1 MSAENFNTF
10 LETDPGSV
18 IARTSSRVTWTD
30 MEARQDNS
38 HVSLDK
44 GVAFFDDSFVHTL
57 TISLTASEKAVSK
70 VFYWAMTN
78 DLDDFQGL
86 LDNSKDGLFLRCTHP
101 NSPDVPVLRLIELDS
116 GSVDSSGTE
125 FNLTAGV
132 IYYLTI
138 TRDETIGS
146 FGDLICK
153 IYSDAARTTLLDT
166 LTANLNVKTDFR
178 YVMVGQSEGAP
189 SGGSTIKK
197 QTGYSEDLD
206 LEVSDGSSSG
216 GATPLLLTQPPIDIL
231 ATTATGGG
239 YTTSLGLSAVTAH
252 GVVWDTS
259 PIDTSV
265 VPGSQ
270 PNSTDE
276 GAGSIGPFTSSI
288 TGLQAGAKHYYRA
301 YATNS
306 HGTTYGLG
314 FSWFS
319 GAPATVLSRG
329 NIQVVGTH
337 LHYAGT
343 DGREYWV
350 QGQPV

>member
-10 LETDPGSV
+10 ALTDPNGV
-18 IARTSSRVTWTD
+18 ISRTSSRVSWTD
-30 MEARQDNS
+30 LTKNEDAWL
-38 HVSLDK
+38 SLDK
-44 GVAFFDDSFVHTL
+44 GAAFFDGSFVHLL
-57 TISLTASEKAVSK
+57 TFSITAGDQSSSLFSALWLIANVSDS
-70 VFYWAMTN
+70 YDAARTGGALS
-78 DLDDFQGL
+78 LDFSFSGAQPR
-86 LDNSKDGLFLRCTHP
+86 LFL
-101 NSPDVPVLRLIELDS
+101 NEAVG
-116 GSVDSSGTE
+116 GSNLQSAAFNITLGT
-125 FNLTAGV
+125 T
-132 IYYLTI
+132 YYVTI
-138 TRDETIGS
+138 IRDETAGANGTLS
-146 FGDLICK
+146 CK
-153 IYSDAARTTLLDT
+153 IYSDAARTVLLDT
-166 LTANLNVKTDFR
+166 LSRTLSAKNDFR
-178 YVMVGQSEGAP
+178 YVYGIASFNNANGN
-189 SGGSTIKK
+189 KH
-197 QTGYSEDLD
+197 TGFTQDLD
-206 LEVSDGSSSG
+206 LSG
-216 GATPLLLTQPPIDIL
+216 DTQGAAPQLLTQPPIDIL

-239 YTTSLGLSAVTAH
+239 YTTSFGLSTVTAH

-288 TGLQAGAKHYYRA
+288 TGLTAGTKYYYRA

-337 LHYAGT
+337 VHYSGT